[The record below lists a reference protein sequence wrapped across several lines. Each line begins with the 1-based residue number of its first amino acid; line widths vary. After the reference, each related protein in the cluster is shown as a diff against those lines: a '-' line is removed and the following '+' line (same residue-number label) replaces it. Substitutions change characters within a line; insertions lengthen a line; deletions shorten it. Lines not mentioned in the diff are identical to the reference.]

1 MNLRNAVPVWLTKF
15 LLIAGMMMLLVL
27 SVQPWIIVTGPFFNR
42 SIVAVP
48 LVRPLI
54 DGIASI
60 WFVGKPIAGL
70 LLILMREGEGVGAL
84 LLCALANLSQ
94 VAEMV
99 LRVRGIESGAI
110 AATSGNGTPQPKSL
124 ESRAIAFLALLGRV
138 RACGYVAEL
147 LVCFTAYAPYGKGF
161 GALVADWPTLDPS
174 LWNWLDIGRSLLNMF
189 GFEMV
194 IATVLGIWS
203 GIGVMQLLV
212 RTTSQPIAQGRRA
225 NAQ

>member
-1 MNLRNAVPVWLTKF
+1 MNLRNVVPIWFAKF
-15 LLIAGMMMLLVL
+15 LLIAGMTMLLVL
-27 SVQPWIIVTGPFFNR
+27 SIQPWVIVTGPFFKS

-54 DGIASI
+54 DGVASL

-70 LLILMREGEGVGAL
+70 LLILIREGEGVGAL

-110 AATSGNGTPQPKSL
+110 AATVAHGQPSPKSI
-124 ESRAIAFLALLGRV
+124 EARAIAFLALLGRV

-147 LVCFTAYAPYGKGF
+147 LVCFTAYAPYGTGF

-194 IATVLGIWS
+194 IAMVLGIWS
-203 GIGVMQLLV
+203 GLGVMELLM
-212 RTTSQPIAQGRRA
+212 RTAPQPVTQGRRA